1 MTPSSFHALLNR
13 KVALRVDT
21 WISDVRTITPGLPQ
35 GSALSPVL
43 FNIYTVGITAN
54 QLEGPE
60 RTLSFADD
68 VLTYRHGDGRERQA
82 IADSAQAELNR
93 LDGWCRDHNGRLHP
107 DKAGALW
114 CSLDNHSVKADMPTV
129 TIEGKQIERVSNLRY
144 LGVTF
149 DRCMCGKEHISR
161 ILVKARKGL
170 IALKTMAAARMTQ
183 RTLIILYWAL
193 ILKSVFKYG
202 LGLLTLSDTQLK
214 RLEVIQ
220 NEAMRTILGCT
231 RDTSAEAMR
240 YILGFPTMK
249 EHHKIEQV
257 EAFLKVAS
265 DEKHPLHE
273 KVGDRPIEYN
283 RIQRGAEWMTEAA
296 RTIESCGISI
306 DSIRRGAPWVY
317 FEDYQERYTRVIATL
332 GRECRDWAEGKTNDA
347 VEAIIAEHGGA
358 SDLVI
363 FTDGSVKRGI
373 KSGWGYTVRV
383 DGEMINEAS
392 GASELTTSSMVME
405 IKAITEAL
413 QYVQREQH
421 KRAII
426 VTDSMSTL
434 QKITSGFL
442 YADWV
447 TTISNSVLEKLTWI
461 FTPGHAGVHGNERA
475 DSLADTAVIDNN
487 ITLDAATVIQ
497 VVSEQLKASRPNS
510 TSYTLSLLKEKGV
523 QPGEGAKNNHR
534 GTSRR
539 QQNQILMET
548 MSLHTLRSSL
558 AMRAERVWVCP
569 TCNDANGDNKY

>member
-1 MTPSSFHALLNR
+1 
-13 KVALRVDT
+13 
-21 WISDVRTITPGLPQ
+21 
-35 GSALSPVL
+35 
-43 FNIYTVGITAN
+43 
-54 QLEGPE
+54 
-60 RTLSFADD
+60 
-68 VLTYRHGDGRERQA
+68 
-82 IADSAQAELNR
+82 
-93 LDGWCRDHNGRLHP
+93 
-107 DKAGALW
+107 
-114 CSLDNHSVKADMPTV
+114 
-129 TIEGKQIERVSNLRY
+129 
-144 LGVTF
+144 
-149 DRCMCGKEHISR
+149 
-161 ILVKARKGL
+161 
-170 IALKTMAAARMTQ
+170 
-183 RTLIILYWAL
+183 
-193 ILKSVFKYG
+193 
-202 LGLLTLSDTQLK
+202 
-214 RLEVIQ
+214 
-220 NEAMRTILGCT
+220 
-231 RDTSAEAMR
+231 
-240 YILGFPTMK
+240 
-249 EHHKIEQV
+249 
-257 EAFLKVAS
+257 
-265 DEKHPLHE
+265 
-273 KVGDRPIEYN
+273 
-283 RIQRGAEWMTEAA
+283 MTEAA